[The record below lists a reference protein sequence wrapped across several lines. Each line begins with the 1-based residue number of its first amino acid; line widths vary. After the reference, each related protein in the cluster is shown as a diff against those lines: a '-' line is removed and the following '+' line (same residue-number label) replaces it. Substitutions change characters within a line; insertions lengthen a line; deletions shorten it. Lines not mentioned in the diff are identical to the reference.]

1 MMRGG
6 NNTWWKVDED
16 HHKGVDD
23 VLQRLAADVNA
34 RNERWRRYLSI
45 LLNKTVSG
53 FTPGARVSEEEAFKS
68 LMGGEPRL
76 VLNPIEQVLATLA
89 ARISTQLPRAQFLT
103 DTDGPDGWSMKLKAE
118 GYEKFVAGE
127 WYRCRVQRLAALWF
141 VRAGAVGFGA
151 MKAYESADH
160 RLGFESTPPWELI
173 VDEQAAISAAPRC
186 LYQVG
191 YWPAEV
197 LIAQYPASEESIAN
211 ETGRNLQSR
220 PESGTATVT
229 DLVEVREAW
238 HLPSSEGA
246 FDGKHVVTLQKA
258 TLTPIEEQ
266 GWELNTFPFSF
277 FSWDTP
283 VIGWY
288 PAGLVEKE
296 EPLQKQANKLFGR
309 IQDAMHLYSQAN
321 TYVEEGSVK
330 KGHLKNSPGN
340 IVTYKK
346 GSAPPKTE
354 MPASV
359 SSEVFRFVWELISHI
374 FQDAGVSQL
383 AAQSVKPAGIES
395 GRALRVLADQ
405 ESGRHAGLNRRWDD
419 AWLDLAELTVAMA
432 AQIAKRNPK
441 WSTNYKKGSKIER
454 IKWADVNLDRDCYE
468 LQVFPSSMLPYQP
481 AGRLAAVEEMIQ
493 AGFVDQAQGKALLNF
508 PDLEQFHSLE
518 LAGQEDIDWMIERML
533 VHGEW
538 HAPEPYQS
546 LAEAIPRMQSAVLRA
561 RMQGAPEERRQLILD
576 WIEQAVDILQP
587 QVAPAPAM
595 PPGGPP
601 MQPEPPMPGPP
612 GPMGPAGQPMMPGG
626 LPPGVM

>member
-1 MMRGG
+1 
-6 NNTWWKVDED
+6 
-16 HHKGVDD
+16 
-23 VLQRLAADVNA
+23 
-34 RNERWRRYLSI
+34 
-45 LLNKTVSG
+45 
-53 FTPGARVSEEEAFKS
+53 
-68 LMGGEPRL
+68 
-76 VLNPIEQVLATLA
+76 
-89 ARISTQLPRAQFLT
+89 
-103 DTDGPDGWSMKLKAE
+103 
-118 GYEKFVAGE
+118 
-127 WYRCRVQRLAALWF
+127 
-141 VRAGAVGFGA
+141 
-151 MKAYESADH
+151 
-160 RLGFESTPPWELI
+160 
-173 VDEQAAISAAPRC
+173 
-186 LYQVG
+186 
-191 YWPAEV
+191 
-197 LIAQYPASEESIAN
+197 
-211 ETGRNLQSR
+211 
-220 PESGTATVT
+220 
-229 DLVEVREAW
+229 
-238 HLPSSEGA
+238 
-246 FDGKHVVTLQKA
+246 
-258 TLTPIEEQ
+258 
-266 GWELNTFPFSF
+266 
-277 FSWDTP
+277 
-283 VIGWY
+283 
-288 PAGLVEKE
+288 
-296 EPLQKQANKLFGR
+296 LQKQANKLFGR

-340 IVTYKK
+340 IVFYKK

-383 AAQSVKPAGIES
+383 SAQSVKPAGIES

-481 AGRLAAVEEMIQ
+481 AGRLATVEEMIQ

-518 LAGQEDIDWMIERML
+518 LAGHEDIDWMIERML

-561 RMQGAPEERRQLILD
+561 RMQGAPEECRQLILD

>member
-211 ETGRNLQSR
+211 ETGSNLQSR
-220 PESGTATVT
+220 PESGTAT
-229 DLVEVREAW
+229 
-238 HLPSSEGA
+238 
-246 FDGKHVVTLQKA
+246 K
-258 TLTPIEEQ
+258 I
-266 GWELNTFPFSF
+266 
-277 FSWDTP
+277 
-283 VIGWY
+283 
-288 PAGLVEKE
+288 
-296 EPLQKQANKLFGR
+296 
-309 IQDAMHLYSQAN
+309 
-321 TYVEEGSVK
+321 
-330 KGHLKNSPGN
+330 
-340 IVTYKK
+340 
-346 GSAPPKTE
+346 
-354 MPASV
+354 
-359 SSEVFRFVWELISHI
+359 
-374 FQDAGVSQL
+374 
-383 AAQSVKPAGIES
+383 
-395 GRALRVLADQ
+395 GRAHV
-405 ESGRHAGLNRRWDD
+405 
-419 AWLDLAELTVAMA
+419 
-432 AQIAKRNPK
+432 
-441 WSTNYKKGSKIER
+441 
-454 IKWADVNLDRDCYE
+454 
-468 LQVFPSSMLPYQP
+468 
-481 AGRLAAVEEMIQ
+481 
-493 AGFVDQAQGKALLNF
+493 
-508 PDLEQFHSLE
+508 
-518 LAGQEDIDWMIERML
+518 
-533 VHGEW
+533 
-538 HAPEPYQS
+538 
-546 LAEAIPRMQSAVLRA
+546 
-561 RMQGAPEERRQLILD
+561 
-576 WIEQAVDILQP
+576 
-587 QVAPAPAM
+587 
-595 PPGGPP
+595 
-601 MQPEPPMPGPP
+601 
-612 GPMGPAGQPMMPGG
+612 
-626 LPPGVM
+626 